1 MARAFRVHFVGRL
14 SRRQRHVQGL
24 IGIFALLAIAWLLS
38 ERRRDVRY
46 GQAATGLAAQV
57 ALAFLLLNVPI
68 VRDALLYLNHIVYAM
83 EAATSAGT
91 KMMFGFLGG
100 DAPPFAFAEG
110 QTSLA
115 PIFAFRILPQIL
127 LFSVVVAVLWYW
139 RMLPWLIRGF
149 AWALKKTLGLSGA
162 VGVAA
167 ASSVFLGMVE
177 SPLVIRAYLNRLS
190 RAEFFM
196 VMTCGMSTVAGSI
209 MVLYATV
216 LAPVVDGA
224 LGHVIVAS
232 VINVVGAIVVARI
245 LVPETTKTAESD
257 EGEDALKYEGLMDAI
272 VRGTT
277 DGLRLVVNV
286 GSMVVVLVSLVA
298 LGNYMLNVITIFDAP
313 LALERITGWI
323 FAPVAWLMGV
333 PWAEASAAGALLGTK
348 VILNELIAYLQ
359 FAATGDTLSAQTRMI
374 LTYALCGFANFGS
387 LGILIGGVAALVP
400 ERRSELLRLGPRA
413 LVAGTLVACLT
424 GTIAGL
430 ATRF

>member
-1 MARAFRVHFVGRL
+1 M
-14 SRRQRHVQGL
+14 QGL

-139 RMLPWLIRGF
+139 RVLPWLIRGF

-245 LVPETTKTAESD
+245 LVPETAKTDEVN

-298 LGNYMLNVITIFDAP
+298 LGNYVLNVVTLFDAP